1 VDKALYEQKGDA
13 EAGRN
18 GGSLVNFPDI
28 SYAELVIRF
37 RQYTL
42 MQQAAIAGVIVLLVY
57 IPYSYFLLRLS
68 VVESIGMALYSSIL
82 FIVVYYFTSLI
93 ITRKTKKMA
102 SQSLGPKKGLR
113 HK

>member
-1 VDKALYEQKGDA
+1 VI
-13 EAGRN
+13 
-18 GGSLVNFPDI
+18 FPKL
-28 SYAELVIRF
+28 SYSELVLRF
-37 RQYTL
+37 RQYSL
-42 MQQAAIAGVIVLLVY
+42 MQQAAIAGVIVLLIY
-57 IPYSYFLLRLS
+57 IPYSYFLLRLNI
-68 VVESIGMALYSSIL
+68 VESIVMALYSSIL

>member
-1 VDKALYEQKGDA
+1 M
-13 EAGRN
+13 
-18 GGSLVNFPDI
+18 NFPKL
-28 SYAELVIRF
+28 SYSELILRF
-37 RQYTL
+37 RQYSL
-42 MQQAAIAGVIVLLVY
+42 MQQAAIAGVIVLLIY
-57 IPYSYFLLRLS
+57 IPCSYFLLRLNI
-68 VVESIGMALYSSIL
+68 VESMVMALYSSVL

>member
-1 VDKALYEQKGDA
+1 M
-13 EAGRN
+13 
-18 GGSLVNFPDI
+18 NFPKL
-28 SYAELVIRF
+28 SYSELILRF
-37 RQYTL
+37 RQYSL
-42 MQQAAIAGVIVLLVY
+42 MQQAAIAGVIVLLIY
-57 IPYSYFLLRLS
+57 IPYSYFLLRLN
-68 VVESIGMALYSSIL
+68 VVESIVMALYSSIL

>member
-1 VDKALYEQKGDA
+1 M
-13 EAGRN
+13 
-18 GGSLVNFPDI
+18 NFPKL
-28 SYAELVIRF
+28 SYSELVLRF
-37 RQYTL
+37 RQYSL
-42 MQQAAIAGVIVLLVY
+42 MQQAAIAGVIVLLIY
-57 IPYSYFLLRLS
+57 IPYSYFLLRLN
-68 VVESIGMALYSSIL
+68 VVESIVMALYSSIL

>member
-1 VDKALYEQKGDA
+1 
-13 EAGRN
+13 
-18 GGSLVNFPDI
+18 
-28 SYAELVIRF
+28 
-37 RQYTL
+37 
-42 MQQAAIAGVIVLLVY
+42 
-57 IPYSYFLLRLS
+57 
-68 VVESIGMALYSSIL
+68 MALYSSIL